1 MYPSVS
7 VSDSVVHVLWEDF
20 RDGAGAEIYYKRNP
34 TGNPTGVENINSEF
48 PSELSLEQNYPNPFN
63 PSTSIQYAITN
74 RQFVSLK
81 IYDVLG
87 NEVAS
92 LVNEEK
98 SVGVYEVMF
107 DATGLSS
114 GMYLYKLQAGSY
126 VETKKMV
133 LLR

>member
-1 MYPSVS
+1 M
-7 VSDSVVHVLWEDF
+7 
-20 RDGAGAEIYYKRNP
+20 AGVIIVQNP
-34 TGNPTGVENINSEF
+34 VGVDDEKLIADKF
-48 PSELSLEQNYPNPFN
+48 ELLQNYPNPFN
-63 PSTSIQYAITN
+63 PTTSIQYAISN